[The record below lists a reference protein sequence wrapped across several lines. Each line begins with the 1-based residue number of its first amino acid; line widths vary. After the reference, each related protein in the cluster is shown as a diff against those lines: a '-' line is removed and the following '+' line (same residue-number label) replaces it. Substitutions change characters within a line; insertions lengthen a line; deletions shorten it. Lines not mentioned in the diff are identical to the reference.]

1 MKIDMNTVLDTM
13 AGRLRD
19 YLASRAIEAPLMIGI
34 HTGGVWI
41 ARALHDRLALS
52 DPLGEL
58 DITFYRDDF
67 SRVGLHPQVKPS
79 NLPFKLDN
87 RHVILVDDVLYTGR
101 TVRAAMNEIFDFGR
115 PASISLAVLV
125 DRRGRELPIEAQ
137 VVGQHLQIAS
147 DEQVKLTGPEPLA
160 LTIAAMDRP
169 GQTEADE
176 GSDA

>member
-1 MKIDMNTVLDTM
+1 MNTDVDAILDTM
-13 AGRLRD
+13 AQRLRGF
-19 YLASRAIEAPLMIGI
+19 LAERGIDDPLMIGI

-41 ARALHDRLALS
+41 ARALHGRLALP

-115 PASISLAVLV
+115 PASVSLAVLV

-137 VVGQHLQIAS
+137 VVGEHLDIAS
-147 DEQVKLTGPEPLA
+147 GEQVKLTGPDPLGLA
-160 LTIAAMDRP
+160 IATLEGDAR
-169 GQTEADE
+169 GE